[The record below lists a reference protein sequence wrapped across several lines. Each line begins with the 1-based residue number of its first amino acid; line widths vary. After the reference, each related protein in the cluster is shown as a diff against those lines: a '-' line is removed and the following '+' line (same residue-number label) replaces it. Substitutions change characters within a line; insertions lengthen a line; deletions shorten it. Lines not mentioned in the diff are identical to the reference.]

1 MDVAAAFF
9 AACAAASFSCDIMD
23 VAAACERLHTW
34 ARFNDFF
41 GHVGVLGLE
50 VFVKHGGDFLS
61 HDVVGLLV
69 VPCGP
74 WVEELVGNARTN
86 LGDVDVEAPV
96 MTVRDVVQAAIQGC
110 CDHGPRVFQVHTAA
124 DAIGAASPAR
134 IDQVDLGVV
143 LFDAFAEHT
152 GVNVRRQGHERFAEE
167 GRESRNRFGNALFRT
182 SDF

>member
-1 MDVAAAFF
+1 MAAPTAAFF
-9 AACAAASFSCDIMD
+9 CFPLLLLYPRAG
-23 VAAACERLHTW
+23 
-34 ARFNDFF
+34 FNDFF

-50 VFVKHGGDFLS
+50 VFIEHGGDFLG
-61 HDVVGLLV
+61 HDVVGFLV
-69 VPCGP
+69 VPRRP
-74 WVEELVGNARTN
+74 RVEYLVGDAGTG

-96 MTVRDVVQAAIQGC
+96 MTVRDVVEIAVQSGR
-110 CDHGPRVFQVHTAA
+110 DHGPRVFQVHTAA

-152 GVNVRRQGHERFAEE
+152 GVNVRRQGHEGFAEE